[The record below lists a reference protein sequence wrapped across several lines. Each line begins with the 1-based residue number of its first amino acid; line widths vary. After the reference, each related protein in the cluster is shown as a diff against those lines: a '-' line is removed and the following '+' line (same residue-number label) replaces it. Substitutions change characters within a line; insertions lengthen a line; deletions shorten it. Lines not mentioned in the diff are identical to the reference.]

1 MRRRFS
7 FCIIPV
13 LALAACY
20 GGTAE
25 NNAAAPAAEP
35 EARLSPSLPLT
46 AEAQLPSPYQVTEQ
60 PAQTKPAPRVEII
73 GPSRAAP
80 QELPTGRDILPL
92 ARILQIAKR
101 AAPGEVIEVELDD
114 ADDADDIPE
123 YELKILTPEGRSI
136 ELKIDARRGTI
147 IEIEED

>member
-1 MRRRFS
+1 MRRRPS
-7 FCIIPV
+7 LCIIPV
-13 LALAACY
+13 LALAACN

-25 NNAAAPAAEP
+25 NSAAAPAPVP
-35 EARLSPSLPLT
+35 ETRLSPSVPLT
-46 AEAQLPSPYQVTEQ
+46 AEAPLPPPDQVYDQ

-73 GPSRAAP
+73 GPSRATP
-80 QELPTGRDILPL
+80 QELPTNGDILPL

-114 ADDADDIPE
+114 ADDPDDIPE